1 MSFQQFFVILR
12 KYLIVKLK
20 RRYAFWSGIDLGTTF
35 SCVGVFQAGT
45 GERIVF
51 RPEENKTTIP
61 SIIAFTPQMYSQH
74 VRVHEISVNDREF
87 QSARRQ
93 AEVNP
98 HNTLYDAKRF
108 IGKTFSEEEVVDL
121 QVIYPFRLF
130 RRSNGSVH
138 FAVEHAETTPYGTP
152 LSPEEQEEEKRNEE
166 GKSIA
171 SSSSSSSSS
180 SSLTYIS
187 PEEVGAI
194 IIKRLKETAEE
205 ELSTSMQPVVVKRT
219 VISVPAD
226 FGSSQRN
233 ATSWAAEIA
242 GLHVVRI
249 VSEPTAAALAYG
261 VDKEAGTSLVM
272 VVDLGG
278 GTLDVSLLR
287 KRNGMFWVLGMAG
300 DNRLGGQDFNRR
312 LRRHLS
318 ARLHKEHGMDLV
330 EPGDIQRLTEECERI
345 KIELSVKKESQISM
359 RKLGDGENVAQLII
373 TREEFEDVNKELFKK
388 VLVPVDAALE
398 MASVTRPDID
408 SIVLV
413 GGSTRVP
420 RVRELISEH
429 FGGKEL
435 DTRVDPELAVTMG
448 VAIQAGVISGTWP
461 VPVSA
466 VELPMKDGA
475 IVKRQVS
482 SELDDDDDDDEE
494 DYD

>member
-1 MSFQQFFVILR
+1 MLTVFFVGLFASFIWGYYGQKHLPPP
-12 KYLIVKLK
+12 KPSII
-20 RRYAFWSGIDLGTTF
+20 GIDLGTTF

-61 SIIAFTPQMYSQH
+61 SIIAFTPQGIL
-74 VRVHEISVNDREF
+74 VGRE
-87 QSARRQ
+87 ARRQ

-180 SSLTYIS
+180 SLTYIS

-242 GLHVVRI
+242 GLHVMRI

-345 KIELSVKKESQISM
+345 KIELSIKKESQISM